1 MYSSQTY
8 DVVKNRT
15 LSNIDLNIY
24 KGEGSFL
31 SDMVSPVNSE
41 LAKFYIELSYLHKKA
56 FIEDNFDDFL
66 DKRVNEFGVY
76 RKLGT
81 EAIGEVIFEGK
92 TGTIIPNG
100 TIISYNE
107 LLFVVIKDIEIS
119 LEIEQNISPV
129 QALEIGVRY
138 NIPASTEFKLQDEIA
153 GVTRIY
159 NNLDFKGGTEIE
171 TDEELKERFYK
182 IQKNQATSGNKA
194 HYEAWALEVEGV
206 YNAKIYPRWNGP
218 GTIKVLIFGE
228 NNQAVDTEV
237 IERCKEHIEEEMPIG
252 PALTVLTPT
261 ILDINISA
269 SIKLEAGYTL
279 DFVKESFLESINN
292 YLINVNK
299 EIIYTKVS
307 AILASVE
314 GLHDFSNLLL
324 NSKAENITFE
334 EDKVPSVTTLEFS
347 EVVV

>member
-15 LSNIDLNIY
+15 LSNIDLDIY

-31 SDMVSPVNSE
+31 SDMVSPINAE

-81 EAIGEVIFEGK
+81 EATGEVEF
-92 TGTIIPNG
+92 TGENGVEISNG
-100 TIISYNE
+100 TIISYKD
-107 LLFVVIKDIEIS
+107 LLFVVIKDVVIGDE
-119 LEIEQNISPV
+119 EGNISPV
-129 QALEIGVRY
+129 QALEIGTRY
-138 NIPASTEFKLQDEIA
+138 NIPSDCEFKLNETIF
-153 GVTRIY
+153 GIEKITNI
-159 NNLDFKGGTEIE
+159 NKFSGGTEIE
-171 TDEELKERFYK
+171 TDEELRERFFRV
-182 IQKNQATSGNKA
+182 QKNQATSGNKA
-194 HYEAWALEVEGV
+194 HYEEWALEVEGV
-206 YNAKIYPRWNGP
+206 YNAKIYPRWDGA
-218 GTIKVLIFGE
+218 GTVKVLIFGE

-237 IERCKEHIEEEMPIG
+237 IERCREHIEEEMPIG

-279 DFVKESFLESINN
+279 DFVKESFLESINS

-324 NSKAENITFE
+324 NNKAENIVFE
-334 EDKVPSVTTLEFS
+334 DDKVPSVTILEFS
-347 EVVV
+347 EVV

>member
-15 LSNIDLNIY
+15 LSNIDLDIY

-81 EAIGEVIFEGK
+81 EATGEVTFEGK
-92 TGTIIPNG
+92 VGTVIPNG

-107 LLFVVIKDIEIS
+107 LLFVVIKDIVIS
-119 LEIEQNISPV
+119 SKIEQNTSPV
-129 QALEIGVRY
+129 QALEIGIRY
-138 NIPASTEFKLQDEIA
+138 NIPASTEFKQDEIN
-153 GVTRIY
+153 GITKIY
-159 NNLDFKGGTEIE
+159 NDLAFRGGTEIE

-194 HYEAWALEVEGV
+194 HYEEWALEVEGV
-206 YNAKIYPRWNGP
+206 YNAKIYPRWDGA
-218 GTIKVLIFGE
+218 GTVKVLIFGV
-228 NNQAVDTEV
+228 NNQAVDSEV
-237 IERCKEHIEEEMPIG
+237 IERCREHIETEMPIG
-252 PALTVLTPT
+252 ATLTVATPS
-261 ILDINISA
+261 ILDISISA
-269 SIKLEAGYTL
+269 TIKLEIRYTI
-279 DFVKESFLESINN
+279 DFVKESFLESINS

-307 AILASVE
+307 AILASIE
-314 GLHDFSNLLL
+314 GIHDFSNLLL
-324 NSKAENITFE
+324 NNKAENIVFE
-334 EDKVPSVTTLEFS
+334 EDKVPSVTNLEFS
-347 EVVV
+347 EVVVQ

>member
-8 DVVKNRT
+8 DVIKNRT
-15 LSNIDLNIY
+15 LSNIDLEVY

-81 EAIGEVIFEGK
+81 EATGEVVFEGK
-92 TGTIIPNG
+92 VGTVIPNG

-107 LLFVVIKDIEIS
+107 LLFVVIKDIVIS
-119 LEIEQNISPV
+119 SEIEQNISPV
-129 QALEIGVRY
+129 QALEIGIRY
-138 NIPASTEFKLQDEIA
+138 NIPANTEFKLQDEIN
-153 GVTRIY
+153 GITRIY
-159 NNLDFKGGTEIE
+159 NDLAFQGGTEIE

-194 HYEAWALEVEGV
+194 HYESWALEVEGV
-206 YNAKIYPRWNGP
+206 YNAKVYPRWNGA
-218 GTIKVLIFGE
+218 GTVKVLLFGQ
-228 NNQAVDTEV
+228 NNQAVDSEI
-237 IERCKEHIEEEMPIG
+237 IERCREHIEEEMPIG
-252 PALTVLTPT
+252 ATLTVATPS
-261 ILDINISA
+261 ILDISISTT
-269 SIKLEAGYTL
+269 IKLEIGYTI

-307 AILASVE
+307 AILASTE

-324 NSKAENITFE
+324 NNKAENIVFE

>member
-15 LSNIDLNIY
+15 LSNIDLEVY

-81 EAIGEVIFEGK
+81 EATGEVIFEGK
-92 TGTIIPNG
+92 VGTTIQNG

-107 LLFVVIKDIEIS
+107 LLFVVIKDIVIS
-119 LEIEQNISPV
+119 SEIEQNTSPV
-129 QALEIGVRY
+129 QALEIGIRY
-138 NIPASTEFKLQDEIA
+138 NIPASTEFKLQDEIN
-153 GVTRIY
+153 GITKIY
-159 NNLDFKGGTEIE
+159 NDVAFRGGTEVE
-171 TDEELKERFYK
+171 TDEELKKRFYK

-206 YNAKIYPRWNGP
+206 YNAKVYPRWDGA
-218 GTIKVLIFGE
+218 GTVKVLLFGQ
-228 NNQAVDTEV
+228 NNQAVDTEI
-237 IERCKEHIEEEMPIG
+237 IERCKQYIEEEMPIG
-252 PALTVLTPT
+252 CTLTVATPSP
-261 ILDINISA
+261 LDISISA

-292 YLINVNK
+292 YLININK

-307 AILASVE
+307 AILASIE
-314 GLHDFSNLLL
+314 GIHDFSNLLL
-324 NSKAENITFE
+324 NNKAENIVFE

-347 EVVV
+347 EVV

>member
-15 LSNIDLNIY
+15 LSNIDLDIY

-31 SDMVSPVNSE
+31 SDMVSPINAE

-66 DKRVNEFGVY
+66 DKRANEFGVY

-81 EAIGEVIFEGK
+81 EATGEVTFEGK
-92 TGTIIPNG
+92 VGTVVQNG
-100 TIISYNE
+100 TIVSYNE

-119 LEIEQNISPV
+119 SEIEQNTSPV
-129 QALEIGVRY
+129 QALEIGIRY
-138 NIPASTEFKLQDEIA
+138 NIPANTEFKLQDEIN
-153 GVTRIY
+153 GITKIY
-159 NNLDFKGGTEIE
+159 NNADFKGGTEIE

-194 HYEAWALEVEGV
+194 HYEEWALEVDGV
-206 YNAKIYPRWNGP
+206 YNAKVYPRWDGA
-218 GTIKVLIFGE
+218 GTVKVLLFGQ
-228 NNQAVDTEV
+228 NNQAVEEEIITKC
-237 IERCKEHIEEEMPIG
+237 REHIEAEMPIG
-252 PALTVLTPT
+252 ATLTVATPSP
-261 ILDINISA
+261 LNINISA

-279 DFVKESFLESINN
+279 DFVKESFLESVNS

-314 GLHDFSNLLL
+314 GLHDFSDLLL
-324 NSKAENITFE
+324 NNKAENIVFE

-347 EVVV
+347 EVV

>member
-15 LSNIDLNIY
+15 LSNIDLEVY

-31 SDMVSPVNSE
+31 SDMVSPVNAE

-81 EAIGEVIFEGK
+81 EATGEVIFEGK
-92 TGTIIPNG
+92 VGTTIQNG

-107 LLFVVIKDIEIS
+107 LLFVVIKDIVIS
-119 LEIEQNISPV
+119 SEIEQNASPV
-129 QALEIGVRY
+129 QALEIGIRY
-138 NIPASTEFKLQDEIA
+138 NIPASTEFKLQDEIN
-153 GVTRIY
+153 GITKIY
-159 NNLDFKGGTEIE
+159 NDLAFRGGTEIE

-206 YNAKIYPRWNGP
+206 YNAKVYPRWNGA
-218 GTIKVLIFGE
+218 GTVKVLLFGQ
-228 NNQAVDTEV
+228 NNQAVDTE
-237 IERCKEHIEEEMPIG
+237 IIKRCREHIEEEMPIG
-252 PALTVLTPT
+252 ATLTVATPS
-261 ILDINISA
+261 ILDISISA
-269 SIKLEAGYTL
+269 TIKLETGYTI
-279 DFVKESFLESINN
+279 DFVKESFLESINS

-307 AILASVE
+307 AILASTE

-324 NSKAENITFE
+324 NNKAENITFE

-347 EVVV
+347 EVV